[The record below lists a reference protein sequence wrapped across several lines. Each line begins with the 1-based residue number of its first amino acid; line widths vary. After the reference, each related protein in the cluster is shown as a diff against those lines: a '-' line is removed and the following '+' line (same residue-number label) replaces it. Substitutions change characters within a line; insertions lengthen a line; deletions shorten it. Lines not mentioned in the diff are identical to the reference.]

1 MATVG
6 KKGDDRRHGS
16 VKKRSQVY
24 NETTDRFIKVDA
36 ETGRFMDVKDDNQP
50 FVGVAGAAAKKKAK
64 KARGKKKAAKKSAKK
79 GASKKAGKKAGKKKV
94 KKKSAKKKR

>member
-1 MATVG
+1 MATIG

-36 ETGRFMDVKDDNQP
+36 ETGRFMDVKDDNKP
-50 FVGVAGAAAKKKAK
+50 FVGVAGAKAKKKAK
-64 KARGKKKAAKKSAKK
+64 KARGKKKASKKTAKK
-79 GASKKAGKKAGKKKV
+79 GTSKKAGKKKS